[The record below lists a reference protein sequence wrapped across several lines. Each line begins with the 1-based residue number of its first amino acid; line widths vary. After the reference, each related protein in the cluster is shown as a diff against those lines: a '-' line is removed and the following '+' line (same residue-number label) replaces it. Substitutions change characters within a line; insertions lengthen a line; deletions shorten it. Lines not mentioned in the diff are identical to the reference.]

1 MSDAN
6 ITPPPRACDACSK
19 CCEGWLQGSTFDK
32 KFWRGRPCHYFIG
45 SKCSIYSERPEDP
58 CRVFRCE
65 WLSNDNIPGWMRP
78 DQVMA
83 IMVSR
88 QREGHN
94 FLEINEAGEK
104 LRAEVL
110 SWAVMYCL
118 ERNLNLVY
126 FIDGGVNRI
135 GSQEFLALEW

>member
-1 MSDAN
+1 MSGTN
-6 ITPPPRACDACSK
+6 ITPSLRACDACSK
-19 CCEGWLQGSTFDK
+19 CCE
-32 KFWRGRPCHYFIG
+32 
-45 SKCSIYSERPEDP
+45 
-58 CRVFRCE
+58 
-65 WLSNDNIPGWMRP
+65 WLSNDNFAGWMRP
-78 DQVMA
+78 DQVMT